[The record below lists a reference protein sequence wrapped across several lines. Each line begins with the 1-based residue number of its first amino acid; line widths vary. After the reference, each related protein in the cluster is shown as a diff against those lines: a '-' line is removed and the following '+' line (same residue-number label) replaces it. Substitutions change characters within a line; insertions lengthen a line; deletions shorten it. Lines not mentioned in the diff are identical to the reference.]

1 MAVEVAL
8 FCLDACHR
16 LTCERSGFAC
26 SSPEPPFKENGGRA
40 LVQKTRYNKTSFVA
54 EKLKFTFCLDN
65 EQYSVLKMGI

>member
-1 MAVEVAL
+1 MNARAL
-8 FCLDACHR
+8 LV
-16 LTCERSGFAC
+16 LPRSLLHGAFF
-26 SSPEPPFKENGGRA
+26 FKENGGRA